1 MNIRP
6 LKLLPSVMIFISAA
20 VLLWIMT
27 HLLIPFLTESTG
39 WESVIFWFIS
49 GGLGV
54 FTPLIV
60 AGIIMLHKEGCKFT
74 KELLVERLRFRP
86 MTRRDWRF
94 SYVALLAIGILTGG
108 IMIAMQ
114 ALVPDFNHTPS
125 FMTLEPLSLGRY
137 WLLLLWLPYWLLNI
151 GSEEFFW
158 RGVILPRQE
167 KAFKGKTW
175 IIHGTGWVIFH
186 IAFGWQL
193 LVMLLPLLY
202 IESYVVQKTQNTWT
216 GVFLHGAINGP
227 GFIAIALGGI

>member
-86 MTRRDWRF
+86 MTCRDWRF

-114 ALVPDFNHTPS
+114 ALVPDFNHTLS

-167 KAFKGKTW
+167 KAFKGKR
-175 IIHGTGWVIFH
+175 G
-186 IAFGWQL
+186 
-193 LVMLLPLLY
+193 
-202 IESYVVQKTQNTWT
+202 
-216 GVFLHGAINGP
+216 
-227 GFIAIALGGI
+227 